1 MKVTVKE
8 GTQEHFCGFF
18 DHLRRRP
25 GDVFAIPDEP
35 RRLLFPAEQKAVEF
49 NDQAKE
55 SYAAIKDKDGK
66 IPQAFSF
73 RWMEPVGDAAPEV
86 TSTAQQALD
95 RKSNRIKE
103 EKTAARGETA
113 DVI

>member
-18 DHLRRRP
+18 DYLRRRP
-25 GDVFAIPDEP
+25 GDVFTIPDEP
-35 RRLLFPAEQKAVEF
+35 RRLLFPAEQQMVQS

-55 SYAAIKDKDGK
+55 SYDAIKDKDGK
-66 IPQAFSF
+66 VPQAFSF
-73 RWMEPVGDAAPEV
+73 RWMEPISDAQPEV

-103 EKTAARGETA
+103 EKTAARATE